1 MQKNSTKTSFL
12 ICTVIGILLLGVYIF
27 SLCPTVY
34 LIDSGELG
42 AVSYTLGI
50 AHPTGYPLYTI
61 ISYFFAHLPGEPIF
75 NLNFLSALFTVCA
88 AIFLYLLAYEILK
101 DRMVALMPVVIFS
114 FAPTIWRISV
124 TNEVYPLTAL
134 LSIIILFILYR
145 MRSAKHLYLILYLV
159 GLAFTNH
166 IIIFSLA
173 APVFIYLILKYRPGF
188 NKTMFAISFAF
199 IALTLYYYLIART
212 NGDAV
217 LTWGNTNN
225 LQRLFWHITGKQYRV
240 WMFSQSASELMKN
253 LSRGLIILSRNFLY
267 ILLVPVL
274 MGFYTL
280 FKKDR
285 SRFWLFTSIFLLNLL
300 YVINYSIPDIESYY
314 IPGFIILVIA
324 SVYGFKMIRRYL
336 KTYFVI
342 PGVLLFIIL
351 NYHACTLR
359 NNTFAMDFSRSHFE
373 QLPKNALVICTFWDI
388 YSPTIYLRNVKNE
401 YHDMVI
407 IDKELLR
414 RTWYIK
420 YLRTEYPNFC
430 SEVRDYIDDY
440 IVELYKF
447 EYGEPYNPQII
458 QRKFINMIEAF
469 VHKSIQQGVYLAM
482 PSPDRDLE
490 QIIPQHLCIPRGLVY
505 EIRKDTAGYTPFDF
519 TKLDINKPLFMNDE
533 RLAFS
538 LAITRNMVNINIQ
551 HLNALGRA
559 ESAAQAKAWL
569 KDF

>member
-1 MQKNSTKTSFL
+1 
-12 ICTVIGILLLGVYIF
+12 
-27 SLCPTVY
+27 
-34 LIDSGELG
+34 
-42 AVSYTLGI
+42 
-50 AHPTGYPLYTI
+50 
-61 ISYFFAHLPGEPIF
+61 
-75 NLNFLSALFTVCA
+75 
-88 AIFLYLLAYEILK
+88 
-101 DRMVALMPVVIFS
+101 
-114 FAPTIWRISV
+114 
-124 TNEVYPLTAL
+124 
-134 LSIIILFILYR
+134 